1 MAIVVVLVFIV
12 ANLVGSG
19 VASTIAGAATY
30 FKLLSVGRAVVVI
43 LLLDMD
49 QREAIRPI
57 TTVQYDGV
65 QPGAVH
71 EREREEQQ
79 QKGVE

>member
-1 MAIVVVLVFIV
+1 M
-12 ANLVGSG
+12 
-19 VASTIAGAATY
+19 ASTIAGAATY
-30 FKLLSVGRAVVVI
+30 FRPLSVGRAVVVI
-43 LLLDMD
+43 FLLDMD